1 MYSRV
6 VLFFSGGTRR
16 RRRCGCG
23 GRVRARRG
31 LTGLPL
37 LPPLLL
43 FLLLFGIPG
52 EEKGE

>member
-1 MYSRV
+1 V
-6 VLFFSGGTRR
+6 ILFFSGGARR

-23 GRVRARRG
+23 GRVRTGRG
-31 LTGLPL
+31 LTGFPL

-43 FLLLFGIPG
+43 FLLLLAIPG